1 MQEVNLIE
9 ISKHVYEKALHQTE
23 EILDQNISIKCVYK
37 CITFNRMIIFPL
49 THYLI

>member
-9 ISKHVYEKALHQTE
+9 VSKHAHEKALHQTE
-23 EILDQNISIKCVYK
+23 KILDQNISTKCVYK
-37 CITFNRMIIFPL
+37 CIIFNLMIIFQL